1 MEERAF
7 GASGL
12 VVPVIGLGT
21 WATFDLPPRQEHLA
35 REVVREAFQGG
46 TRLVDSSPMYGRA
59 EGVLGRALGDRRAET
74 LVATKIWARTEDE
87 GRAQFQAQLRFFGG
101 RLEIEQVHNLSAW
114 RDHLDWLQRER
125 DAGTI
130 DLIGVTHHSP
140 RAFDEMAE
148 IMRTGSIQSVQV
160 PYNPLE
166 REAEELIL
174 PLAEELGIGAIA
186 MRPFGERSLLPGP
199 DPRRL
204 DPLGVETWPQALLKW
219 TLSDRRV
226 HVAIPATRDP
236 AHARENAQA
245 GSGPW
250 FGPEERLLV
259 EELAAGI

>member
-1 MEERAF
+1 MSTPTIRA
-7 GASGL
+7 L
-12 VVPVIGLGT
+12 K
-21 WATFDLPPRQEHLA
+21 A
-35 REVVREAFQGG
+35 REILDSRGNPTVEVEVILDIGVVGRAAVLDQPVGQVHADL
-46 TRLVDSSPMYGRA
+46 LVDPSVP
-59 EGVLGRALGDRRAET
+59 EVL
-74 LVATKIWARTEDE
+74 
-87 GRAQFQAQLRFFGG
+87 
-101 RLEIEQVHNLSAW
+101 QVHNLSAW
-114 RDHLDWLQRER
+114 RDHLDWLERER

-148 IMRTGSIQSVQV
+148 IMRTGRIQSVQV

-236 AHARENAQA
+236 APFPR
-245 GSGPW
+245 
-250 FGPEERLLV
+250 
-259 EELAAGI
+259 AAGIRSRSTPRNRARR